1 MKLIIR
7 KATPEESD
15 ELTDIS
21 FASKRF
27 WNYPENYFKIW
38 RDELTITAEY
48 IRENIVN
55 VAECGGEILG
65 YYSIVKIENDFLA
78 GKVLVSKGY
87 WLEHIFIKPNFIG
100 WGIGSELIRHLRKT
114 CTKLGVKKVYV
125 FSDPNAKGFYDKV
138 GAEYIKE
145 SPSSIEG
152 RTVSLFQLA
161 I

>member
-1 MKLIIR
+1 MKLVIR

-27 WNYPENYFKIW
+27 WNYPENYFEIW
-38 RDELTITAEY
+38 RNELTITPEY

-100 WGIGSELIRHLRKT
+100 RGIGSELIRHVRKT
-114 CTKLGVKKVYV
+114 CKKLEVKKVFV
-125 FSDPNAKGFYDKV
+125 FSDPNAKGFYDKIR
-138 GAEYIKE
+138 AEYIKE

-152 RTVSLFQLA
+152 RTVSLFQLKV
-161 I
+161 